1 MDQQGGRLTADAI
14 NVHTTGDFTNLGG
27 QFKARDVLKVK
38 AEGNFLAS
46 STLRDATTQGSRHHS
61 VTELDQQAGFT
72 VTGPGAYLGLSTAQ
86 AMTLQGVTLS
96 NTGPDGYTSL
106 NATGPLH
113 LGTLN
118 THRSD
123 TTQWD
128 PQWDPRN
135 SRHTRIDT
143 EHGTR
148 ITANGDIQLN
158 SGQDINLRAATLH
171 STQGT
176 ITTLATGTITIT
188 HGDTIQYTSQD
199 SHSKRSGFL
208 NSRTTTTHADQQQT
222 QAIGS
227 TLSADKILI
236 KGNNITVTGSNVV
249 SDAGTYMQAE
259 HDLTLQAATHTTQS
273 TYSHHTKQR
282 GFIRNGGT
290 SLTLGN
296 QSQRTDSTTTT
307 TTTTGSLI
315 GATNGNVTLLAGG
328 HYQQIGSDVLSPNGD
343 IDIHAKKVDIIQ
355 AHHTSQTTEHSA
367 TRQSGLTVGLSTPL
381 IAGAQTAQQMQH
393 AAARSGDPRLHA
405 LAGLTTALGAKNT
418 IDAVRQDPRALG
430 GLNAS
435 LTVGRSTHDST
446 TTTTTST
453 AAGSNVTA
461 GGNVRISATG
471 DGNASSI
478 TIQGSDVRGDNM
490 TYLKADGDIA
500 LLAAANTTTSDRQ
513 SRGCSAG
520 VGVAVNL
527 GSGGTSAGLTAHA
540 STSTGSGQST
550 DVTWSNSHVGGGN
563 LLAIE
568 AGGDVLMQGA
578 IGTAKQVI
586 ADIAGNL
593 RIESLQDT
601 HHYRSTDR
609 SLGGSLTVGAGFS
622 GSANLNNQTI
632 RSDYASVTE
641 QSGLFTGDGGYQL
654 TVGGQTHLIGGAI
667 TSNSTAIHNGL
678 NTLDTGTLILQDIE
692 NHATYTAT
700 QVNLG
705 GGYSRNGGTV
715 GTDQQGHAATATQ
728 VPGTTLPSHNGLSAS
743 PPSAMTARDSSH
755 STTYSGISQG
765 ALTIRDPAA
774 QHALTGHTAAETIA
788 GLNRDILTD
797 TATSNALKPIF
808 DEQRINA
815 GFDIVSGLQR
825 ETGTFLNNRA
835 AEADLKTRQATAA
848 DHAAHDPTNGFNDQQ
863 RQTLRDQAIALT
875 NEAHAIKD
883 AWGPGGTYR
892 QITTALAAG
901 ASGNVSAA
909 SSDLAKHMIVNYVQ
923 QQGASAIGHWVATG
937 QLTEGSLLHAAL
949 HALLAC
955 AGAAASQQH
964 CSSGAQ
970 GAAASSVLTG
980 LFSAPRPE
988 DTAQDRE
995 AKRNLI
1001 TSIVTGIA
1009 SIGNTDPATATHAA
1023 IAAVDNNW
1031 LATQQKLQMEN
1042 ELKAARQK
1050 GFWAEEAVK
1059 AKWDAISAKQDILT
1073 TSTLLLGLA
1082 ESAKS
1087 DLNGLVELVLHPI
1100 DTVNGLKAL
1109 ITDPA
1114 VRQQLGERLVQEL
1127 NERVDRIQ
1135 ANTIFGGDLDAL
1147 EYGRGL
1153 GTVVWDVGSLLVGVG
1168 GVAKGGEL
1176 LAKAGINVSE
1186 DVLERMATSKANQ
1199 LSKADAIA
1207 SARELNNFYLDGGFP
1222 YVLPNEI
1229 RTSSGIVIRPNP
1241 DKTTT
1246 VLGTFLND
1254 TNRIINEDLFLS
1266 KSMIITGPTQPG
1278 AFNGTFNLLNTPDR
1292 LYNLLGPEKFW
1303 EQVNKPFLDG
1313 AIKRGDD
1320 IVLATKPEERFLNRL
1335 ASDGSGRIE
1344 RTGFGREYDYL
1355 IGKGYVY
1362 DASSGMMK
1370 KVKK

>member
-1 MDQQGGRLTADAI
+1 
-14 NVHTTGDFTNLGG
+14 
-27 QFKARDVLKVK
+27 
-38 AEGNFLAS
+38 
-46 STLRDATTQGSRHHS
+46 
-61 VTELDQQAGFT
+61 
-72 VTGPGAYLGLSTAQ
+72 
-86 AMTLQGVTLS
+86 
-96 NTGPDGYTSL
+96 
-106 NATGPLH
+106 
-113 LGTLN
+113 
-118 THRSD
+118 
-123 TTQWD
+123 
-128 PQWDPRN
+128 
-135 SRHTRIDT
+135 
-143 EHGTR
+143 
-148 ITANGDIQLN
+148 
-158 SGQDINLRAATLH
+158 
-171 STQGT
+171 
-176 ITTLATGTITIT
+176 
-188 HGDTIQYTSQD
+188 
-199 SHSKRSGFL
+199 
-208 NSRTTTTHADQQQT
+208 
-222 QAIGS
+222 
-227 TLSADKILI
+227 
-236 KGNNITVTGSNVV
+236 
-249 SDAGTYMQAE
+249 
-259 HDLTLQAATHTTQS
+259 
-273 TYSHHTKQR
+273 
-282 GFIRNGGT
+282 
-290 SLTLGN
+290 
-296 QSQRTDSTTTT
+296 
-307 TTTTGSLI
+307 
-315 GATNGNVTLLAGG
+315 
-328 HYQQIGSDVLSPNGD
+328 
-343 IDIHAKKVDIIQ
+343 
-355 AHHTSQTTEHSA
+355 
-367 TRQSGLTVGLSTPL
+367 
-381 IAGAQTAQQMQH
+381 
-393 AAARSGDPRLHA
+393 
-405 LAGLTTALGAKNT
+405 
-418 IDAVRQDPRALG
+418 
-430 GLNAS
+430 
-435 LTVGRSTHDST
+435 
-446 TTTTTST
+446 
-453 AAGSNVTA
+453 
-461 GGNVRISATG
+461 
-471 DGNASSI
+471 
-478 TIQGSDVRGDNM
+478 
-490 TYLKADGDIA
+490 
-500 LLAAANTTTSDRQ
+500 
-513 SRGCSAG
+513 
-520 VGVAVNL
+520 
-527 GSGGTSAGLTAHA
+527 
-540 STSTGSGQST
+540 
-550 DVTWSNSHVGGGN
+550 
-563 LLAIE
+563 
-568 AGGDVLMQGA
+568 
-578 IGTAKQVI
+578 
-586 ADIAGNL
+586 
-593 RIESLQDT
+593 
-601 HHYRSTDR
+601 
-609 SLGGSLTVGAGFS
+609 
-622 GSANLNNQTI
+622 
-632 RSDYASVTE
+632 
-641 QSGLFTGDGGYQL
+641 
-654 TVGGQTHLIGGAI
+654 
-667 TSNSTAIHNGL
+667 
-678 NTLDTGTLILQDIE
+678 
-692 NHATYTAT
+692 
-700 QVNLG
+700 
-705 GGYSRNGGTV
+705 
-715 GTDQQGHAATATQ
+715 
-728 VPGTTLPSHNGLSAS
+728 
-743 PPSAMTARDSSH
+743 
-755 STTYSGISQG
+755 
-765 ALTIRDPAA
+765 
-774 QHALTGHTAAETIA
+774 
-788 GLNRDILTD
+788 
-797 TATSNALKPIF
+797 
-808 DEQRINA
+808 
-815 GFDIVSGLQR
+815 
-825 ETGTFLNNRA
+825 
-835 AEADLKTRQATAA
+835 
-848 DHAAHDPTNGFNDQQ
+848 
-863 RQTLRDQAIALT
+863 
-875 NEAHAIKD
+875 
-883 AWGPGGTYR
+883 
-892 QITTALAAG
+892 
-901 ASGNVSAA
+901 
-909 SSDLAKHMIVNYVQ
+909 MIVNYVQ
-923 QQGASAIGHWVATG
+923 QQGATAIGHWVATG
-937 QLTEGSLLHAAL
+937 QLTEGSPLHAAL

-980 LFSAPRPE
+980 LFSDPRPE